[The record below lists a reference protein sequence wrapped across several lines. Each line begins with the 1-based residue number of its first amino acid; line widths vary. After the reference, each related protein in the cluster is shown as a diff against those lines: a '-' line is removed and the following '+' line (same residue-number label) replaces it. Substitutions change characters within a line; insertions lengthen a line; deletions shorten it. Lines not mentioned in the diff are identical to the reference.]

1 MEIAGRLMAGFPIE
15 EGNVLSAPL
24 LSVLLLL
31 GATDPDLTK
40 QNQANT
46 VDLVPPS
53 VPVKPEQSPPPASTE
68 NMPSEVV
75 PPVAAPAD
83 QSDLSSTP
91 APEQSSGS
99 NVIVVTGESTVR
111 QDPAQAINQVSYEAV
126 QAIDKAIVGPVA
138 RTYKKQTPK
147 PIRSA
152 IRNVINNLD
161 EPIVFVN
168 FLLQLKPGKAL
179 RTVGRFAIN
188 STVGVAGIMDV
199 AKKKPFNMP
208 RLSNGLA
215 DTMGYYGVG
224 SGPYLFLPLIG
235 STTVRDV
242 FGRMLDLSLVPV
254 FAGRP
259 FNTPYYAL
267 PKGGLSA
274 LDERANNEEEF
285 ARIRESGNPYAAQ
298 RTWYLNRR
306 KAEILALHS
315 QEYRDRVAA
324 KEKAIAEAKEKARKE
339 REAAEKAANTGPEA
353 SAPAEKPPAATVPV
367 PTDVPTVSAAS
378 VTESG
383 AAAVE

>member
-1 MEIAGRLMAGFPIE
+1 MQ
-15 EGNVLSAPL
+15 S
-24 LSVLLLL
+24 
-31 GATDPDLTK
+31 
-40 QNQANT
+40 
-46 VDLVPPS
+46 S
-53 VPVKPEQSPPPASTE
+53 VPVAPAQPAESASTTE
-68 NMPSEVV
+68 VTSQAASAVSQPSAQSAPVSAPT
-75 PPVAAPAD
+75 PP
-83 QSDLSSTP
+83 
-91 APEQSSGS
+91 SSGN
-99 NVIVVTGESTVR
+99 NVIVVTGESTRR

-138 RTYKKQTPK
+138 RTYKKETPK

-188 STVGVAGIMDV
+188 STVGVAGIMDI
-199 AKKKPFNMP
+199 AKKKPFHMP

-215 DTMGYYGVG
+215 DTLGYYGVG
-224 SGPYLFLPLIG
+224 PGPYLFLPLIG

-242 FGRMLDLSLVPV
+242 FGRVLDLSLVPAV
-254 FAGRP
+254 AGKP

-274 LDERANNEEEF
+274 LDERANNEDEF
-285 ARIRESGNPYAAQ
+285 KEIRESGNPYAAQ

-324 KEKAIAEAKEKARKE
+324 EEKAKAEAKEKARKE
-339 REAAEKAANTGPEA
+339 REAAEKGA
-353 SAPAEKPPAATVPV
+353 SAALEATMPVAVAPSATEVPQTATPASPATPTEAVVP
-367 PTDVPTVSAAS
+367 AQ
-378 VTESG
+378 
-383 AAAVE
+383 

>member
-1 MEIAGRLMAGFPIE
+1 M
-15 EGNVLSAPL
+15 
-24 LSVLLLL
+24 
-31 GATDPDLTK
+31 
-40 QNQANT
+40 Q
-46 VDLVPPS
+46 PS
-53 VPVKPEQSPPPASTE
+53 VPVAPVQPAPSASTTE
-68 NMPSEVV
+68 VTSETASAASQPSAQSVQG
-75 PPVAAPAD
+75 AAP
-83 QSDLSSTP
+83 TP
-91 APEQSSGS
+91 PSSGN
-99 NVIVVTGESTVR
+99 NVIVVTGESTRR

-138 RTYKKQTPK
+138 RTYKKETPK

-188 STVGVAGIMDV
+188 STVGVAGIMDI
-199 AKKKPFNMP
+199 AKKKPFHMP

-215 DTMGYYGVG
+215 DTLGYYGVG
-224 SGPYLFLPLIG
+224 PGPYLFLPLIG

-242 FGRMLDLSLVPV
+242 FGRVLDLSLVPAV
-254 FAGRP
+254 AGKP

-274 LDERANNEEEF
+274 LDERANNEDEF
-285 ARIRESGNPYAAQ
+285 KEIRESGNPYAAQ

-324 KEKAIAEAKEKARKE
+324 EEKAKAEAKEKARKE
-339 REAAEKAANTGPEA
+339 REAAEKGA
-353 SAPAEKPPAATVPV
+353 SAALEATMPVAVAPSATEVPQTATPASPATQTEAVVP
-367 PTDVPTVSAAS
+367 AQ
-378 VTESG
+378 
-383 AAAVE
+383 